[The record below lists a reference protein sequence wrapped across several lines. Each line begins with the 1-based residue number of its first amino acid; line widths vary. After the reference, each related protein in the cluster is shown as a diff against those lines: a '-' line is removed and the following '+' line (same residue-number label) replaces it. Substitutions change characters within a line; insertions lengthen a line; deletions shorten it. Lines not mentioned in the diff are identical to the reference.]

1 MRRRQLVQMMQAKI
15 ENKPVVTEKQEKR
28 EEPKKQRGRPKR
40 K

>member
-1 MRRRQLVQMMQAKI
+1 MRRRQLVQMMQAK